1 LSILRLKV
9 LILFCI
15 FSFTTCARLF
25 AQVNKARQ
33 LFYHISE
40 KDGLAD
46 NVVNCFFQDSRGLMW
61 MGTQNGLT
69 SFDGSELKTW
79 RPGAQSTNDQLLSN
93 RIYAITEDELHNL
106 WMSTENGLSAM
117 DPITKKIHTWQ
128 YDGDNR
134 MRGLVYDGGK
144 LWIASGDGLLLFD
157 TREKTFRHFVN
168 TASDAPNVHRY
179 NNDLNGLLLDSKKR
193 LWLATVNGVWLFD
206 ITKQNFEQYDGPNND
221 PFYDGMINTVIE
233 DHAGKIWI
241 GCWSH
246 GLKSLDP
253 ATRTVK
259 NFKTIVEIPAHIMSI
274 AEQKV
279 EGKRYTMWLSDFL
292 TEFNQ
297 DELKA
302 QQHGLKPIA
311 EAASLEPRCLY
322 ISRDNLLWVSTV
334 KGIYILDPTRQLFNH
349 YFIGGQ
355 NRITNQNPALFAQ
368 NGKLWIGGDTKLQL
382 ETFDTNFNLLS
393 NKTPAIR
400 NLDGYNAPEI
410 AIMSITPYD
419 KDELLLST
427 TLGILQL
434 NTKTNKIQVLSKT
447 IGDSTK
453 KTTSFINNTFIYNKN
468 IWCFPWRSGIW
479 QFDST
484 QHKFKPL
491 VEKLAEASGKPKGL
505 NLQDALADPKGNIW
519 ATDLDYGVVKYTA
532 ATKKFERIVTKDIT
546 PYSRAVRI
554 LYLKGAVWALVNTS
568 VVAIDPETDQTK
580 SWPLPAGMDKFV
592 YDYTDDG
599 NGNIWMATRT
609 GLVVFNIANHSFN
622 QYTEEDGLVNNDMD
636 GAIQKIQGGEMVY
649 AGENYITSFKPA
661 GVLRVPARKK
671 LLLTEISAD
680 DTVLNISSV
689 KKIIVP
695 AGTEKITLKWALLN
709 YTNPLQNRYYN
720 KLEKIDKDWNYAGN
734 KGQIEYNHL
743 PPGNYIFRYRA
754 VTADGLTG
762 DEHTL
767 AFTIAPKFWQ
777 TWWFI
782 CVMVMLLVLLILM
795 IMRNVRIRER
805 KKSALQLQLSALEMK
820 ALRAQMNPHF
830 IFNALNSIQEC
841 IITKNTN
848 TAYTY
853 LSSFSKLVRMILEN
867 SEKQFITLEDEIE
880 TLRLYLSIEK
890 LRFDNSFEYL
900 IDTGPKVDPSFV
912 NIPAMII
919 QPYVENA
926 LWHGLINKKGEK
938 KLLIHF
944 DQRNGNLECTIRD
957 NGVGRS
963 HTAELQTNT
972 RIKKHSMG
980 MKITEERLQLLET
993 EASIT
998 INDLRDQ
1005 NGNACGTEVIVVIPL
1020 EF

>member
-1 LSILRLKV
+1 
-9 LILFCI
+9 
-15 FSFTTCARLF
+15 
-25 AQVNKARQ
+25 
-33 LFYHISE
+33 
-40 KDGLAD
+40 
-46 NVVNCFFQDSRGLMW
+46 
-61 MGTQNGLT
+61 
-69 SFDGSELKTW
+69 
-79 RPGAQSTNDQLLSN
+79 
-93 RIYAITEDELHNL
+93 
-106 WMSTENGLSAM
+106 
-117 DPITKKIHTWQ
+117 
-128 YDGDNR
+128 
-134 MRGLVYDGGK
+134 
-144 LWIASGDGLLLFD
+144 
-157 TREKTFRHFVN
+157 
-168 TASDAPNVHRY
+168 
-179 NNDLNGLLLDSKKR
+179 
-193 LWLATVNGVWLFD
+193 
-206 ITKQNFEQYDGPNND
+206 
-221 PFYDGMINTVIE
+221 
-233 DHAGKIWI
+233 
-241 GCWSH
+241 
-246 GLKSLDP
+246 
-253 ATRTVK
+253 
-259 NFKTIVEIPAHIMSI
+259 
-274 AEQKV
+274 
-279 EGKRYTMWLSDFL
+279 
-292 TEFNQ
+292 
-297 DELKA
+297 
-302 QQHGLKPIA
+302 
-311 EAASLEPRCLY
+311 
-322 ISRDNLLWVSTV
+322 
-334 KGIYILDPTRQLFNH
+334 
-349 YFIGGQ
+349 
-355 NRITNQNPALFAQ
+355 
-368 NGKLWIGGDTKLQL
+368 
-382 ETFDTNFNLLS
+382 
-393 NKTPAIR
+393 
-400 NLDGYNAPEI
+400 
-410 AIMSITPYD
+410 
-419 KDELLLST
+419 
-427 TLGILQL
+427 
-434 NTKTNKIQVLSKT
+434 
-447 IGDSTK
+447 
-453 KTTSFINNTFIYNKN
+453 
-468 IWCFPWRSGIW
+468 
-479 QFDST
+479 
-484 QHKFKPL
+484 
-491 VEKLAEASGKPKGL
+491 
-505 NLQDALADPKGNIW
+505 
-519 ATDLDYGVVKYTA
+519 
-532 ATKKFERIVTKDIT
+532 
-546 PYSRAVRI
+546 
-554 LYLKGAVWALVNTS
+554 
-568 VVAIDPETDQTK
+568 
-580 SWPLPAGMDKFV
+580 
-592 YDYTDDG
+592 
-599 NGNIWMATRT
+599 
-609 GLVVFNIANHSFN
+609 
-622 QYTEEDGLVNNDMD
+622 MD